1 VHVDPVGSADPIPF
15 GIGGPPF
22 ARIRLQPMAGGLCRF
37 SVSSNDPND
46 EGEEDIVQTERVP
59 SRIIQTSAS
68 LLTIPR
74 IFLNDHFPVHQF
86 GLFQFRTGR
95 DSRPST
101 PTAKSRVAIFGLDAI
116 SRNLFSSRPGSAM
129 GDFFGGSINGHRRT
143 KSTTSRSSTLTQTT
157 LTADGSLMKF
167 SNRSNSTAAT
177 TMSMDDDD
185 DDLLASKSSRAR
197 QSTNGHA
204 SDSEKDILNRSISR
218 YSSKA
223 SSREMTPDYS
233 DDEAMI
239 VNKMKDLDTS
249 DWDLA
254 MKLELARQNSMNQ
267 HNELPTGSTVEFP
280 LQDTIYEGQ

>member
-1 VHVDPVGSADPIPF
+1 
-15 GIGGPPF
+15 
-22 ARIRLQPMAGGLCRF
+22 M
-37 SVSSNDPND
+37 
-46 EGEEDIVQTERVP
+46 
-59 SRIIQTSAS
+59 
-68 LLTIPR
+68 TI
-74 IFLNDHFPVHQF
+74 FQVHQF

-143 KSTTSRSSTLTQTT
+143 KSTTSRSSIHTQTSQTT

-167 SNRSNSTAAT
+167 SHRSNSTAAT

-185 DDLLASKSSRAR
+185 DDLLASKSSKAR
-197 QSTNGHA
+197 QPTNGH

-218 YSSKA
+218 YS

-239 VNKMKDLDTS
+239 VNKMRGLDTS

-267 HNELPTGSTVEFP
+267 RNELPTSSTVEFP
-280 LQDTIYEGQ
+280 LQDTIYEGQQFFLGCVTLKLILICRGAPGIIKTRFTIIKAFAYT

>member
-1 VHVDPVGSADPIPF
+1 
-15 GIGGPPF
+15 
-22 ARIRLQPMAGGLCRF
+22 MAGGLCRF
-37 SVSSNDPND
+37 SVSSNDPTD

-59 SRIIQTSAS
+59 SRIVQTSAS
-68 LLTIPR
+68 LPTNIQIHSYIR
-74 IFLNDHFPVHQF
+74 FLVHQF

-143 KSTTSRSSTLTQTT
+143 KSTTSRSSTYTQTT
-157 LTADGSLMKF
+157 ITADGSLMKF

-177 TMSMDDDD
+177 TMSPMDDDD
-185 DDLLASKSSRAR
+185 DDFTASKPLRAQ
-197 QSTNGHA
+197 QSTGGNT
-204 SDSEKDILNRSISR
+204 SDSERDTPSRNVSR

-223 SSREMTPDYS
+223 SSRERSTDYS
-233 DDEAMI
+233 DDEAVI
-239 VNKMKDLDTS
+239 VGKMKSLDTS

-267 HNELPTGSTVEFP
+267 HNERPTGLTLEIP
-280 LQDTIYEGQ
+280 LEDTIYEGQHFLGWVILS